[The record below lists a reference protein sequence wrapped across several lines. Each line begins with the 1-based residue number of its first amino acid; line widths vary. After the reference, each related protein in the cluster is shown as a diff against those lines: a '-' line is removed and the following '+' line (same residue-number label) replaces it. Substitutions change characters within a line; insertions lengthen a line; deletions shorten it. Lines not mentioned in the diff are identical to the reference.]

1 MVTTLEL
8 TRRRLE
14 LTPDAVAVRG
24 AGGELTYR
32 ELHRRVDDLAA
43 ALRERG
49 VGPEVPV
56 GLCMERTTGMVVAVL
71 AIWAAGGA
79 YVPLDP
85 AFPED
90 RLRMMREDAGIGLVL
105 TQPGVDPRLLDG
117 VPRVLSLAPDGTVPV
132 PGGAAAGGVSGQGRV
147 PVPGG
152 AAAGRSPGAGAAP
165 AVSATGPTPPAAE
178 TQGDLAYLI
187 YTSGSTGRPKGV
199 AVPQRA
205 VTNLLGSFMRRLELT
220 AEDRWLAV
228 TTLSFDISVLE
239 LLLPL
244 ACGARVVVASAREA
258 ADGRAL
264 RDLAVAEGI
273 TVMQATPATWRVLL
287 EAGGVPGTIGTRLCG
302 GEALPRDLADALLG
316 AGVRLWNVYGPT
328 ETTVWSTAGPVAP
341 APSAVDLGEPI
352 DETSLYLLGEGGEP
366 VAAGEAGELHIG
378 GTGVARGYHGMAAR
392 TAARFLPDPFAGRP
406 GARMYATGDLAR
418 ITGEGRLEYLGRADQ
433 QVKVRGFRI
442 ELGEVETVLRSAAEV
457 RHAAAAVCDGPDGLP
472 RLVAYVVPAEGPRQP
487 GELWPALRGR
497 LRLSLPEYMVPA
509 HLVTVDA
516 LPLTPNGKLDRGA
529 LPPPDWTSART
540 APYRA
545 PSTPVEDEL
554 TVMWAEVLGAEEPV
568 GVDDDFFELGGHSLT
583 AARIIARVQARFGAA
598 VPVVALFE
606 HPTVAGLALE
616 LDRLGDDDLDLAE
629 VAALR
634 EQLDGL
640 SAEDL
645 AAIFDGLAPGA

>member
-8 TRRRLE
+8 TRRRSE

-71 AIWAAGGA
+71 AVWAAGGA

-117 VPRVLSLAPDGTVPV
+117 VPRVLSLAPDGTVPA
-132 PGGAAAGGVSGQGRV
+132 PGPTPAGGVSGQGAV
-147 PVPGG
+147 PVWGG
-152 AAAGRSPGAGAAP
+152 AAASLAD
-165 AVSATGPTPPAAE
+165 PTPPAAE
-178 TQGDLAYLI
+178 TAVDLAYLI

-287 EAGGVPGTIGTRLCG
+287 EAGGVPGTVGTRLCG

-366 VAAGEAGELHIG
+366 VADGEPGELHIG

-433 QVKVRGFRI
+433 QVKLRGFRI
-442 ELGEVETVLRSAAEV
+442 ELGEVETVLRSAEEV

-472 RLVAYVVPAEGPRQP
+472 RLVAYVVPAEGPREP

-554 TVMWAEVLGAEEPV
+554 TVMWAEVLGTEEPV

-598 VPVVALFE
+598 VPIVALFE

-645 AAIFDGLAPGA
+645 AAIFDRLAPGA